1 MKENKKINTK
11 LTRKRKKGG
20 DRGKGTSSL
29 RCFFS
34 FFLKVDTL
42 SMGLCD
48 SEEKSVRTSS
58 LIAVSGTLIDFY
70 HRVKL
75 VILRKSRGYW
85 TEIRIS
91 ECPKRLLLLN
101 AIS

>member
-1 MKENKKINTK
+1 MKEKKIKMIKTK

-20 DRGKGTSSL
+20 GDRGKGTSTV

-42 SMGLCD
+42 SMGPCD
-48 SEEKSVRTSS
+48 SEEKWVRTSS

-70 HRVKL
+70 HNV
-75 VILRKSRGYW
+75 
-85 TEIRIS
+85 T
-91 ECPKRLLLLN
+91 
-101 AIS
+101 